1 MVFNLFINNSASI
14 SSKQLILLVFLCF
27 LLVDFYV
34 TQAGVNTLL
43 LLGFSL
49 LALLFLL
56 SSNDWFLLFLSIE
69 LLGLTSYCL
78 VASSRTEK
86 ALEASIKYFAV
97 GGLSASFLLFGIL
110 LIYFSTETTAFF
122 SDSIVDE
129 PALRALTLFILSA
142 FLLKLGA
149 APFHYWVADVYEGAP
164 AIVTVFLSVIVK
176 LAIFLVLV
184 SLLMSPLFYTLH
196 IYRPLFVLA
205 SILSI
210 VIGCFGALFQKKIK
224 RLLAYSSI
232 NNVGYVLAGLSIGN
246 LSGLQAASTY
256 LVFYC
261 FSLLLLFTLILNC
274 KKEGDHNIT
283 YIVDLKNLRVGGML
297 TPLLCTLTLFSF
309 AGIPPLTGFW
319 IKFFIL
325 NELVASKLYVIA
337 TIAAFASVLSSFYY
351 VSLIKILYFEEDNLD
366 MSVSNSMGPIQTL
379 FVCALAFT
387 LIIYIIAPG
396 IVDSYFYSLALT
408 FFTPFL

>member
-1 MVFNLFINNSASI
+1 MVFQLYINNSAAI
-14 SSKQLILLVFLCF
+14 SSKQLLLIVFLGLLVL
-27 LLVDFYV
+27 DFFV

-49 LALLFLL
+49 LAILFLL

-78 VASSRTEK
+78 VASNRTSK

-97 GGLSASFLLFGIL
+97 GALSASFLLFGIL
-110 LIYFSTETTAFF
+110 LTYFAAETTSFF
-122 SDSIVDE
+122 SESLLDG

-176 LAIFLVLV
+176 LAMFLVLASIV
-184 SLLMSPLFYTLH
+184 TSPLFYSLH
-196 IYRPLFVLA
+196 IYRPLFILA

-210 VIGCFGALFQKKIK
+210 VIGCLGALFQKKIK

-232 NNVGYVLAGLSIGN
+232 NNVGYVIAGLSIGN
-246 LSGLQAASTY
+246 LSGLQAATTY

-261 FSLLLLFTLILNC
+261 LSLLLLFALILNC
-274 KKEGDHNIT
+274 KKEGGHGIT
-283 YIVDLKNLRVGGML
+283 YIVELKYLRVGGMF
-297 TPLLCTLTLFSF
+297 TPLLCTLALFSF

-325 NELVASKLYVIA
+325 NELVASKLYLLA

-351 VSLIKILYFEEDNLD
+351 VSLIKILYFEEESPDL
-366 MSVSNSMGPIQTL
+366 SVSNSMSVAQTV
-379 FVCALAFT
+379 FVCILASS
-387 LIIYIIAPG
+387 LVIYILAPG
-396 IVDSYFYSLALT
+396 VIDSYFYSLALN